1 METLN
6 KIIRGITWLVVI
18 AIAAWCVYM
27 GLTKGSRRQED
38 LDRLLKRETVVDTV
52 VVYDTV
58 VVAMPDAVAVI
69 DRQEVPKMLPV
80 IIPEV
85 MESDGSDQ
93 RDSVTVGVPIETK
106 VYQDSNYRAVITG
119 AWTSLDTLE
128 IWPRVETIRI
138 RERVKPPRWSV
149 NIGMGY
155 GWDGRRFSP
164 HIGVTVGY
172 TIINL

>member
-6 KIIRGITWLVVI
+6 KIIRGVTWLVVI

-27 GLTKGSRRQED
+27 GLTKGDRRQRAIDE
-38 LDRLLKRETVVDTV
+38 LLERETVADTV

-58 VVAMPDAVAVI
+58 VVAMPEPLAIV
-69 DRQEVPKMLPV
+69 DRQEVPKTLPV
-80 IIPEV
+80 IRPETIEPDS
-85 MESDGSDQ
+85 MDR
-93 RDSVTVGVPIETK
+93 RDSATVGVPIETK
-106 VYQDSNYRAVITG
+106 IYQDSNYRAVITG
-119 AWTSLDTLE
+119 AWASLDTLE

-138 RERVKPPRWSV
+138 RERAKPPRWSV
-149 NIGMGY
+149 NVGMGY

>member
-6 KIIRGITWLVVI
+6 RIIHGVTWLVVI

-27 GLTKGSRRQED
+27 GLTKGDRRQRD

-58 VVAMPDAVAVI
+58 VVAMPEAVAVI
-69 DRQEVPKMLPV
+69 DRQEALKTLPV
-80 IIPEV
+80 IRPEAIEPDSV
-85 MESDGSDQ
+85 CQ
-93 RDSVTVGVPIETK
+93 LDSVTVGVPIETK

-119 AWTSLDTLE
+119 AWASLDTLE
-128 IWPRVETIRI
+128 IWPRVETVRI
-138 RERVKPPRWSV
+138 REWAKPPRWSV
-149 NIGMGY
+149 NVGMGY

-164 HIGVTVGY
+164 FVGLTIGY
-172 TIINL
+172 NLIKL